1 MEVGEEPSPTE
12 EEVQPPLLLHSLA
25 EFRELIHACLDA
37 SGAKTVVEIG
47 AEAGTFTR
55 EFLVWAEERDARL
68 YCVDPSPSQAM
79 VDLVAGSERAEL
91 ILERSVEALEHLEPC
106 DAYLIDGDHNYY
118 TVDRELRTIV
128 RRTEASD
135 QQPLVFLH
143 DVGWPSAHR
152 DMYYSPM
159 SIPPEGRHEHTYD
172 GGAVP
177 WRSDLVEGGFRGEGQ
192 FAWALHEG
200 GPRNGVLTAVEDFLR
215 DHPDLTFAKVPC
227 VFGLGVVYS
236 SSVPYAAAVGQILER
251 YDGDVLLRR
260 LEDNRLALYVRLLQL
275 QDDMVGLHRIL
286 ADRHDDLRELHREL
300 EKSWLHVRDVEVEN
314 RALRGRIGELEE
326 QARVAAQR
334 HDELVQEVRAV
345 VGSRSIVA
353 AEVTSRLLG
362 RLRNQPS
369 LSFGRL
375 RALAEQDGA

>member
-1 MEVGEEPSPTE
+1 ME
-12 EEVQPPLLLHSLA
+12 
-25 EFRELIHACLDA
+25 
-37 SGAKTVVEIG
+37 
-47 AEAGTFTR
+47 
-55 EFLVWAEERDARL
+55 
-68 YCVDPSPSQAM
+68 
-79 VDLVAGSERAEL
+79 LVAGSPRADL
-91 ILERSVEALEHLEPC
+91 ILELSLHALPHLEPC

-118 TVDRELRTIV
+118 TVDRELRAIAAQADAEG
-128 RRTEASD
+128 RY
-135 QQPLVFLH
+135 PLVFLH
-143 DVGWPSAHR
+143 DVAWPWGRR
-152 DMYYSPM
+152 DMYYAPDT
-159 SIPPEGRHEHTYD
+159 IPPEACREHTYD
-172 GGAVP
+172 KGTVP
-177 WRSDLVEGGFRGEGQ
+177 WRADVVEGGFRSEGH
-192 FAWALHEG
+192 FALALREG

-275 QDDMVGLHRIL
+275 QDDMVELHRV
-286 ADRHDDLRELHREL
+286 RHDDLRELHREL
-300 EKSWLHVRDVEVEN
+300 EKSWLYVRDVEVEN

-326 QARVAAQR
+326 QARVAAHR

-353 AEVTSRLLG
+353 AELTSRLLG